1 MSHMNRLPHPLVM
14 PDLIRHPVLR
24 ELWIADQVRNDKGL
38 AMTAEGRAMTR
49 RPSSHCRP
57 RHCEKRS
64 DAAVHAPLPKLQPLV
79 AEIMQRGEGVEF
91 DALRAWDCHSQPVM
105 PDLIRHPVPRET
117 WIADQV
123 RNDKSAVRNC
133 KSSLHI
139 FEPCCLKHQNP

>member
-14 PDLIRHPVLR
+14 PDLIRHPVPR
-24 ELWIADQVRNDKGL
+24 ETWIADVETPDPIRGRNDKSR
-38 AMTAEGRAMTR
+38 RAMTFD
-49 RPSSHCRP
+49 
-57 RHCEKRS
+57 RHCEERS
-64 DAAVHAPLPKLQPLV
+64 DAAVHAPLPKLQLLA